1 MLWIPGIRKTPILST
16 ADIKSLA
23 PIGLF
28 AAAAHGGSVLA
39 MGAGAVSFAQVPH
52 GCARAERCCWPRVTY
67 PRREAYP
74 PDMRRVD
81 AARGWQAEPLTF
93 GADEN

>member
-1 MLWIPGIRKTPILST
+1 MLWIPGIRKTPILSN

-39 MGAGAVSFAQVPH
+39 MGAGAVSFAQVPSE
-52 GCARAERCCWPRVTY
+52 CVREQSNVLKARPKALKRASES
-67 PRREAYP
+67 
-74 PDMRRVD
+74 
-81 AARGWQAEPLTF
+81 
-93 GADEN
+93 

>member
-1 MLWIPGIRKTPILST
+1 MLWIPGIRKTPILSN

-39 MGAGAVSFAQVPH
+39 MGAGAVSFAQVP
-52 GCARAERCCWPRVTY
+52 CDCVRAQRSVLQVCHKGLKP
-67 PRREAYP
+67 
-74 PDMRRVD
+74 
-81 AARGWQAEPLTF
+81 GL
-93 GADEN
+93 EN